1 MDFKDIV
8 RAALN
13 EYTEE
18 LRKAIDGLTEEE
30 RRFQPTPHSHHID
43 FVVWH
48 MARVEDSWINGVAQ
62 HKDHVWIRDGW
73 QQKFGLP
80 ERDGG
85 YGFTAEQVANLPRFD
100 IEQMMSYYDAVR
112 QETLRYL
119 DGLSHED
126 LEGIPL
132 PERRAD
138 YTIAQM
144 LAHVLVEESQHVGQ
158 VAYLRGMQQGINA

>member
-18 LRKAIDGLTEEE
+18 LRKAIDGLTAEE

-62 HKDHVWIRDGW
+62 KRTTCGYATDGSRSSDC
-73 QQKFGLP
+73 QSG
-80 ERDGG
+80 
-85 YGFTAEQVANLPRFD
+85 TAATGSP
-100 IEQMMSYYDAVR
+100 
-112 QETLRYL
+112 
-119 DGLSHED
+119 LS
-126 LEGIPL
+126 
-132 PERRAD
+132 R
-138 YTIAQM
+138 
-144 LAHVLVEESQHVGQ
+144 
-158 VAYLRGMQQGINA
+158 

>member
-48 MARVEDSWINGVAQ
+48 MARVEDSWINGTAQ
-62 HKDHVWIRDGW
+62 RKDHVWIRDGW

-85 YGFTAEQVANLPRFD
+85 EPR
-100 IEQMMSYYDAVR
+100 SCR
-112 QETLRYL
+112 
-119 DGLSHED
+119 
-126 LEGIPL
+126 
-132 PERRAD
+132 
-138 YTIAQM
+138 IAT
-144 LAHVLVEESQHVGQ
+144 
-158 VAYLRGMQQGINA
+158 